1 LGGLTAAV
9 SATISR
15 PTMFDSLLRRQLSPY
30 ISLPATRL
38 STRVSANALT
48 VAAFVAGAAALP
60 AIGFRK
66 YLIGLALLAVA
77 RILDA
82 LDGPVARARGT
93 QPFGAYLDQVLDLVL
108 GAAVPFTFALAAP
121 DRALAA
127 MFLMLGLVARAAT
140 AATTPGAPAQTNWIG
155 KTELFVAFALAC
167 IFPDR
172 FSVIAYVVGV
182 LCFVSAGQR
191 MAAVASS

>member
-1 LGGLTAAV
+1 ML
-9 SATISR
+9 
-15 PTMFDSLLRRQLSPY
+15 DSLLRRQLSPY
-30 ISLPATRL
+30 IALPATRL
-38 STRVSANALT
+38 STRVGANTLT
-48 VAAFVAGAAALP
+48 LVAFVAGAAALP
-60 AIGFRK
+60 AIGFHK
-66 YLIGLALLAVA
+66 YLVGLSLLAVA
-77 RILDA
+77 RVLDA
-82 LDGPVARARGT
+82 VDGPVARARGT
-93 QPFGAYLDQVLDLVL
+93 RPFGAYLDQVLDLVL
-108 GAAVPFTFALAAP
+108 SAAIPFAFALAAP

-140 AATTPGAPAQTNWIG
+140 SAGQTGDTNWIG